1 MSVNLTPAL
10 YFEVGAVSLA
20 SPRWA
25 ADIAKIEAAIGGP
38 LRTTIDPDDNEDEET
53 GSEREQAES
62 ALTAGIG
69 WDTIAHGLFG
79 ATREQIAYVRP
90 NKEGL

>member
-10 YFEVGAVSLA
+10 YFEVGTVPLT

-25 ADIAKIEAAIGGP
+25 ADIAKIEAAIGCP
-38 LRTTIDPDDNEDEET
+38 LRTTIDPDDFEDEET

-79 ATREQIAYVRP
+79 ATQERIAAARA